1 MSREPTTSLDGRFSS
16 PGAAPTPWSIGE
28 VTLELAEIYWISTVR
43 PDGQPHVT
51 PMIAIWLD
59 NALHFTTGPYERKA
73 KYLAQNPRCT
83 ITTGCN
89 KYGEGLDV
97 MIEGQAAEITD
108 LSQLQ
113 RLADAYQA
121 KYGWQFAVRDGVFV
135 NDQGDPA
142 LAFAVQPRNVF
153 GFGRG
158 ETFSQ
163 TRWHFGYPKGNH

>member
-1 MSREPTTSLDGRFSS
+1 
-16 PGAAPTPWSIGE
+16 
-28 VTLELAEIYWISTVR
+28 
-43 PDGQPHVT
+43 
-51 PMIAIWLD
+51 MIAIWLD
-59 NALHFTTGPYERKA
+59 SALYFATGAHERKA
-73 KYLAQNPRCT
+73 KNLAQNPRCT

-108 LSQLQ
+108 PSQLQ

-121 KYGWQFAVRDGVFV
+121 KYGWQFTVRDGVFV

-142 LAFAVQPRNVF
+142 LAFAVLPRNVF

-158 ETFSQ
+158 EIFSQ
-163 TRWHFGYPKGNH
+163 TRWHFGYRQGDQ